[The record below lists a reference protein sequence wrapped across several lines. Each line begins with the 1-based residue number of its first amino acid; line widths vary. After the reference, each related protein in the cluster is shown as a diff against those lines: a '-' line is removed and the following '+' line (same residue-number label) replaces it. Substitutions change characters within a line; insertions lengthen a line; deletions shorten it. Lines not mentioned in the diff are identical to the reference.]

1 MTAPN
6 RSRLRGAWHV
16 AMIGGIAGCVTL
28 TELPRGVSS
37 MGDGSL
43 RVAAI
48 ACDAVRVP
56 PPVDTGGG
64 VLDPRAIRL
73 VTWNL
78 HKQGDT
84 GWERDL
90 ARFAHDADLV
100 LLQEAVLHDDLR
112 ALLDADALR
121 YTMASAFIYRDSDH
135 GVVTASRVAP
145 LAVCSE
151 RAAEPLFR
159 IPKAALIAWYAIAG
173 SEQTL
178 AVVNLHAI
186 NFEVRLTPYQ
196 AQLAALVRVLARHPG
211 PVVFAGDFNTW
222 SDGRRAALRAA
233 ADALGLTEVPFD
245 PDDRATFYGQQLDH
259 VMVRGLAVTAALAT
273 KVTSSD
279 HNPVAVTLAVTPR

>member
-1 MTAPN
+1 
-6 RSRLRGAWHV
+6 L
-16 AMIGGIAGCVTL
+16 GCVTL

-37 MGDGSL
+37 MSDGSL

-48 ACDAVRVP
+48 ACDATRGAP
-56 PPVDTGGG
+56 SASAHEA
-64 VLDPRAIRL
+64 LDPAAIRI
-73 VTWNL
+73 VTWNI
-78 HKQGDT
+78 HKQGDA

-90 ARFAHDADLV
+90 ARFARDADLM

-112 ALLDADALR
+112 ALLDADSLR

-151 RAAEPLFR
+151 RADEPLLR
-159 IPKAALIAWYAIAG
+159 IPKAALIAWYPMAG
-173 SEQTL
+173 SDATL

-186 NFEVRLTPYQ
+186 NFEVTLTPYQ
-196 AQLAALVRVLARHPG
+196 AQLAALVRVLAGHRG
-211 PVVFAGDFNTW
+211 PMVFAGDFNTW

-233 ADALGLTEVPFD
+233 GDALGLTEVPFD

-259 VMVRGLAVTAALAT
+259 VMVRGLAVTAAHAT

-279 HNPVAVTLAVTPR
+279 HNPVAVTLALTPR